1 MSDSGWQVLDF
12 SDFKGSLTYKRGNVH
27 VRKHEDGS
35 EVDVPLAHAA
45 VVIVGV
51 AATVSGA
58 LLSKLSEYDVALLV
72 CDWRKVPIAGAMPMA
87 GAYSDWGEAAG
98 TSSDKFA
105 PAKKCVG
112 TNCSS

>member
-51 AATVSGA
+51 AATVSGLNQIGRA
-58 LLSKLSEYDVALLV
+58 SCRERV
-72 CDWRKVPIAGAMPMA
+72 
-87 GAYSDWGEAAG
+87 
-98 TSSDKFA
+98 
-105 PAKKCVG
+105 
-112 TNCSS
+112 

>member
-72 CDWRKVPIAGAMPMA
+72 CDWRKVPIAGAMPWREHTRI
-87 GAYSDWGEAAG
+87 GARQQAQAVKLAS
-98 TSSDKFA
+98 
-105 PAKKCVG
+105 AKKRVG
-112 TNCSS
+112 KNCSG